1 MPNWCENETYLY
13 HRDPAMLLR
22 ARDAFV
28 EGRLLDEFVPVP
40 DSLKI
45 VAGRVSDP
53 DEQKTLEEQTELNR
67 KTHGYGNWYDWCIAH
82 WGTKWDVEGDAA
94 AAAPGASFGALG
106 AAEPFFVFYELD
118 ATTYQLYLHFDSAW
132 SPPIEAYRAMEKTHG
147 FTITSKYSEYGMG
160 FRGTYADGIENT
172 EDIPESE
179 YEEIE
184 YHDHAISAP
193 ENN

>member
-45 VAGRVSDP
+45 VAGRVSDT

-82 WGTKWDVEGDAA
+82 WGTKWDVEGD
-94 AAAPGASFGALG
+94 
-106 AAEPFFVFYELD
+106 YELD

-184 YHDHAISAP
+184 YHDHAISVP